1 MLAVID
7 SVILLDDK
15 PMNCQILLNYVLLL
29 CTISDVVRFY
39 WRQFE
44 CIALLLIYF
53 IYLCLPIWWI
63 KIVINDKTCVFASKS
78 SHNTSTERTDRRTL
92 IFQTA
97 GPPRKQ
103 YLQVVPVLHG
113 VIIERP
119 AEYRYEGQLL
129 RLSYMRWCASNGA
142 TSFLRGDIIQ
152 YTLHGRT
159 TVNTIYSLSDPPSA
173 LRHRH

>member
-53 IYLCLPIWWI
+53 IYLCLPIW
-63 KIVINDKTCVFASKS
+63 
-78 SHNTSTERTDRRTL
+78 
-92 IFQTA
+92 
-97 GPPRKQ
+97 
-103 YLQVVPVLHG
+103 
-113 VIIERP
+113 
-119 AEYRYEGQLL
+119 
-129 RLSYMRWCASNGA
+129 
-142 TSFLRGDIIQ
+142 
-152 YTLHGRT
+152 
-159 TVNTIYSLSDPPSA
+159 
-173 LRHRH
+173 